1 MVVMATFLAIS
12 MAAVLLMLRFI
23 FALESEIKT
32 AKRHAAATVHSISA
46 YRNPSVAGA
55 RDSAPLLTLVDSN
68 ARRRPIYA
76 PVSRS
81 AYFQRSEN
89 SESKG
94 A

>member
-1 MVVMATFLAIS
+1 MLVLATFLAIS

-23 FALESEIKT
+23 FALDSEIRA
-32 AKRHAAATVHSISA
+32 AKKHSAATVHFISGE
-46 YRNPSVAGA
+46 RSPSASGA
-55 RDSAPLLTLVDSN
+55 RDSSPLLTLVDSN
-68 ARRRPIYA
+68 ARRRTVYA

-81 AYFQRSEN
+81 AYFQRNEN